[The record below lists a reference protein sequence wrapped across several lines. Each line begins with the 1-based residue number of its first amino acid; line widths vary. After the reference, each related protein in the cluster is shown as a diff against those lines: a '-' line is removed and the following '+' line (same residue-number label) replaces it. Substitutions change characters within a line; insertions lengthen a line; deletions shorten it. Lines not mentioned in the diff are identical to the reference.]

1 MKQKGKKIK
10 RYKGAFDTRGHRV
23 RRVLTAIVVI
33 ALLFVGGYFI
43 ARPLLDAGAHLW
55 YFGLGGADSSSQP
68 QPSSSS
74 PEAPQPTAT
83 PTPTPTPAPQ
93 ESGDWAIVTA
103 PQMSTPEQAAATAQA
118 LAEKGVTHVVVQL
131 KDSEGTVWYASAVES
146 AARSLSET
154 PIDAAAAA
162 EAIRDAGM
170 TPVAGV
176 CAYRDPL
183 APYADKSM
191 AVQYAGEEGV
201 LWLDNSPANN
211 GKPWLNPYSETA
223 RAYVQAI
230 ALETVELGFE
240 QVLFTDMT
248 LPDVRSTSS
257 ANFGNTTGLEPGALF
272 TQTVEA
278 LQTALAEQNAVCW
291 FAYPAASVSGE
302 DLHLTGAPVSTFGME
317 NLLVLLPDDAED
329 PAAVLHSC
337 AGAAETVVFGME
349 SGQTPADDLRAA
361 AEEKGYQGA
370 VIGE

>member
-23 RRVLTAIVVI
+23 RRVLTAILVV

-43 ARPLLDAGAHLW
+43 ARPLLDAGSHLW
-55 YFGLGGADSSSQP
+55 YFGLGGPDSSSQP
-68 QPSSSS
+68 QSSPSSS
-74 PEAPQPTAT
+74 ETPQSTPA
-83 PTPTPTPAPQ
+83 PTPSPTPAPQ
-93 ESGDWAIVTA
+93 VSGDWAIVTA
-103 PQMSTPEQAAATAQA
+103 AQMSTPEQAAATAQA

-131 KDSEGTVWYASAVES
+131 KDSEGTVWYASAVEN

-162 EAIRDAGM
+162 KAIRDAGM

-183 APYADKSM
+183 SPYADKSM

-201 LWLDNSPANN
+201 LWLDNSPTNN

-223 RAYVQAI
+223 RGYVQAI

-257 ANFGNTTGLEPGALF
+257 ADFGNTTGLEPGVLF
-272 TQTVEA
+272 TQTVET
-278 LQTALAEQNAVCW
+278 LQNALAEKGAECW
-291 FAYPAASVSGE
+291 FAYPAASVTGE
-302 DLHLTGAPVSTFGME
+302 DLRLTGAAVSTFGIN
-317 NLLVLLPDDAED
+317 NLLVLLPADAED

-337 AGAAETVVFGME
+337 AGTADTVVFGLDN
-349 SGQTPADDLRAA
+349 GQTPADDLRAKA
-361 AEEKGYQGA
+361 AEEGYQGA
-370 VIGE
+370 VIGG

>member
-211 GKPWLNPYSETA
+211 GKP
-223 RAYVQAI
+223 
-230 ALETVELGFE
+230 
-240 QVLFTDMT
+240 
-248 LPDVRSTSS
+248 
-257 ANFGNTTGLEPGALF
+257 
-272 TQTVEA
+272 
-278 LQTALAEQNAVCW
+278 
-291 FAYPAASVSGE
+291 
-302 DLHLTGAPVSTFGME
+302 
-317 NLLVLLPDDAED
+317 
-329 PAAVLHSC
+329 
-337 AGAAETVVFGME
+337 
-349 SGQTPADDLRAA
+349 
-361 AEEKGYQGA
+361 
-370 VIGE
+370 

>member
-10 RYKGAFDTRGHRV
+10 RYKGAFDTRSHRV
-23 RRVLTAIVVI
+23 RHVLTFIVVI
-33 ALLFVGGYFI
+33 VLLFVGGYFI

-55 YFGLGGADSSSQP
+55 YSGLGGSGSSSQP
-68 QPSSSS
+68 QPASSV
-74 PEAPQPTAT
+74 PGTPPAT
-83 PTPTPTPAPQ
+83 PAPTPSPTPAPQ
-93 ESGDWAIVTA
+93 ESGNWAIVTA
-103 PQMSTPEQAAATAQA
+103 AQMSTPEQAAATAQA
-118 LAEKGVTHVVVQL
+118 LAQKGVTHVAVQL
-131 KDSEGTVWYASAVES
+131 KDSKGTVWYASAVEN

-162 EAIRDAGM
+162 KAIRDAGM

-223 RAYVQAI
+223 RAYVQDI
-230 ALETVELGFE
+230 ALETVGLGFE

-257 ANFGNTTGLEPGALF
+257 ADFGNAAGLEPGALF
-272 TQTVEA
+272 TRTVET
-278 LQTALAEQNAVCW
+278 LQAALAEKNAVCW
-291 FAYPAASVSGE
+291 FAYGAASVTGE
-302 DLHLTGAPVSTFGME
+302 DLHLTGAPVSAFGIE
-317 NLLVLLPDDAED
+317 NLIVLLPGSTED

-337 AGAAETVVFGME
+337 AGAAQTVVFGMAD
-349 SGQTPADDLRAA
+349 GHTPADALLAK
-361 AEEKGYQGA
+361 AEEEGYQGA